1 MEGSFAALG
10 NLLAQK
16 NTSLTSSLAS
26 WSSVIENCES
36 EEQLR
41 SDPPYFAYYRS
52 NINLNPRLPP
62 PLISRENQHLARHIG
77 GFGNNWRAT
86 SIDDS
91 GNGSLPFYRSSL
103 STHKEEPEDD
113 RSPRQASEN
122 WAEDSNVSLLEQD
135 SAYLTGQH
143 KSLVDL
149 IQEDFPRT
157 PSPVYNQSPSSGI
170 TTAEEPIDHDVHAIS
185 SNFSS
190 INASKVPESNLGS
203 AYVCMVTSALDVHT
217 IGLISHNDSSETSIP
232 SLPCSEQMGRLPTPS
247 KEDINMKDARLDADA
262 SGNVPQSI
270 FSTVEYR
277 MRKKQE
283 AQQSHGRNMPQYNS
297 SI

>member
-1 MEGSFAALG
+1 MEGSFSALG

-26 WSSVIENCES
+26 LSSVIENCES

-41 SDPPYFAYYRS
+41 SDPAYFAYYCS

-91 GNGSLPFYRSSL
+91 GDESLPFDRRSL
-103 STHKEEPEDD
+103 STHEEAEDD
-113 RSPRQASEN
+113 RPPRQASDT
-122 WAEDSNVSLLEQD
+122 WAEDSNVYFLEQD
-135 SAYLTGQH
+135 SAYLPCRH

-157 PSPVYNQSPSSGI
+157 PSPVYNQSRSSGI
-170 TTAEEPIDHDVHAIS
+170 TTAEEPIDHDGHAIS
-185 SNFSS
+185 LKFF
-190 INASKVPESNLGS
+190 
-203 AYVCMVTSALDVHT
+203 Y
-217 IGLISHNDSSETSIP
+217 
-232 SLPCSEQMGRLPTPS
+232 
-247 KEDINMKDARLDADA
+247 
-262 SGNVPQSI
+262 
-270 FSTVEYR
+270 
-277 MRKKQE
+277 
-283 AQQSHGRNMPQYNS
+283 
-297 SI
+297 